1 MTCDYDPARR
11 QRGQPGRQFAF
22 QGYIA
27 GQPPL
32 NLPERRSVVTYHQP
46 ANVRPRHD
54 IAGVRALTPGGGL
67 LEVLPRWAC
76 SHRSPGL
83 VEIQD
88 VDDPTRAVIQRQHRD
103 ARCKDLWRGR
113 SASRKSPPTLRR
125 ALVKRRGPRAVAGT
139 PSPSKD
145 QPKQDVPSPQRG
157 CCSPARPSLVPAQ
170 RPIGAVFG
178 ESFGRRQ
185 RFQRNLRL
193 RRSTPATPR
202 PVPGTRYPVPG
213 TRHPAPGTR
222 YPAPGTRHRVKP
234 QRQADSV
241 TQAAAAIRGDFQRG
255 ADSAAQHSGPSTPVT
270 GCSRRGQGRRGRP
283 ADRDAARG
291 EIGGLPVVDILQMS
305 SPEARAPHPTGTQV
319 AAANLDRRCRKE
331 DQDAGQVCREK
342 GLDGQI
348 PLLIV
353 GSKRPTDPLVP
364 STRGASTDTNGDP

>member
-222 YPAPGTRHRVKP
+222 HPVPGTRHPAPGEASATGRLRDP
-234 QRQADSV
+234 SSSRHPRRLPAWGGLCRPAQRTVYPGYGLLSSRPGTPRTARRSG
-241 TQAAAAIRGDFQRG
+241 RGTRRNRRTARRRHSPDELTRG
-255 ADSAAQHSGPSTPVT
+255 PRPASNRHTS
-270 GCSRRGQGRRGRP
+270 RGR
-283 ADRDAARG
+283 
-291 EIGGLPVVDILQMS
+291 
-305 SPEARAPHPTGTQV
+305 
-319 AAANLDRRCRKE
+319 
-331 DQDAGQVCREK
+331 
-342 GLDGQI
+342 
-348 PLLIV
+348 
-353 GSKRPTDPLVP
+353 
-364 STRGASTDTNGDP
+364 